1 MLMLMEIVS
10 SFRLN
15 KLVLNILVPE
25 SNTNVHKY
33 INIKYFLALRFA
45 VHLNYSGSLDNRFVL
60 KNECVLIKLNGIYI
74 LYSTKMIDLQCLY
87 RRSIANCNFQF
98 IVQIVSMTSYL
109 GVILK

>member
-1 MLMLMEIVS
+1 MEIVS

-60 KNECVLIKLNGIYI
+60 KNDLCFDKVERN
-74 LYSTKMIDLQCLY
+74 LY
-87 RRSIANCNFQF
+87 F
-98 IVQIVSMTSYL
+98 IFNEND
-109 GVILK
+109 

>member
-15 KLVLNILVPE
+15 KLVFNILVPK
-25 SNTNVHKY
+25 SNTNVNKY
-33 INIKYFLALRFA
+33 INIKYFLALLFA
-45 VHLNYSGSLDNRFVL
+45 VQLNYSGSLDNRFIL
-60 KNECVLIKLNGIYI
+60 KNECVLIKLNRIYI
-74 LYSTKMIDLQCLY
+74 LYSMKMIDLQCLY
-87 RRSIANCNFQF
+87 GRSIANCNSQF